1 MDGIVECVP
10 NFSEGRD
17 QGTVHALIDAVT
29 STAGVALLDH
39 SMDADHHRSVLTF
52 CGAPDAIVEAA
63 FRAVRLATEL
73 IDLRT
78 HAGVHPRIG
87 ATDVVPFI
95 PIRGTTMQGCVQL
108 AKRLGERVGRELG
121 IPVFLYERAAAGRA
135 DHVSL
140 EAVRRGGLEGLA
152 FRMES
157 GPDWTPDFG
166 PPRLHEGAGAIAI
179 GARPPLIAYNV
190 NLCSTDVDQARS
202 IARAVR
208 HSSGG
213 LPHVKAIGVELSSR
227 GMVQVA
233 MNLTDH
239 LVTPILTAFQRIT
252 AEAAKRGI
260 EVAGSEL
267 VGLVPQAALGQ
278 AAAASL
284 QLDRFDSSQVLE
296 TRIAEAML
304 RKNEPAH
311 TLSDF
316 LAAVADAKPTPAGGS
331 VAAFVGALA
340 ASLGVMG
347 ARLGGQSDGEH
358 RLLELSRQLYRLVQ
372 ADTEVY
378 NGLMDAYRM
387 PKHHADRPHAIS
399 IALQQATEVPLE
411 IMELSCEI
419 ARFLHTLREGAKP
432 TIQSDLTVGLTIA
445 IAAAQAGLVTVNT
458 NAKAQ
463 RNQHLVETMQLRI
476 AKATESLEE
485 LKVLC

>member
-157 GPDWTPDFG
+157 DPDWTPDFG

-233 MNLTDH
+233 MNL
-239 LVTPILTAFQRIT
+239 
-252 AEAAKRGI
+252 
-260 EVAGSEL
+260 
-267 VGLVPQAALGQ
+267 
-278 AAAASL
+278 L
-284 QLDRFDSSQVLE
+284 Q
-296 TRIAEAML
+296 
-304 RKNEPAH
+304 
-311 TLSDF
+311 F
-316 LAAVADAKPTPAGGS
+316 L
-331 VAAFVGALA
+331 
-340 ASLGVMG
+340 
-347 ARLGGQSDGEH
+347 
-358 RLLELSRQLYRLVQ
+358 
-372 ADTEVY
+372 
-378 NGLMDAYRM
+378 
-387 PKHHADRPHAIS
+387 
-399 IALQQATEVPLE
+399 
-411 IMELSCEI
+411 
-419 ARFLHTLREGAKP
+419 
-432 TIQSDLTVGLTIA
+432 
-445 IAAAQAGLVTVNT
+445 
-458 NAKAQ
+458 
-463 RNQHLVETMQLRI
+463 
-476 AKATESLEE
+476 
-485 LKVLC
+485 